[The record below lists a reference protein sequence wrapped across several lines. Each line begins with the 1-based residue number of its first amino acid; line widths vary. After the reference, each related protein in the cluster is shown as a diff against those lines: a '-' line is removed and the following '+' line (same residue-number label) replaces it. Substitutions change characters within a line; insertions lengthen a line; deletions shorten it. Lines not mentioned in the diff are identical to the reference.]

1 MNKETASSA
10 RKNDPRLSALLDHL
24 GRLLPDADQR
34 RKFRTSS
41 ETSPPVSL
49 RLNPLQVNAT
59 QLQAVCA
66 KRGKA
71 IPWCPQGF
79 TFPDGEYRLGHTF
92 EYAMGAYYLQ
102 AKAPMLAVEALAP
115 QPGQRVLDLC
125 AAPGG
130 KTSQIAVHM
139 GNSGLIVANDI
150 SKKRVPALV
159 GNLDRCSV
167 GNTIITQAPGTI
179 LARYFPNY
187 FDRVL
192 LDAPCSGDGIVRK
205 DLNMLRYW
213 SPEDAQRQAQVQIGL
228 LRAAFHMLRPGGT
241 LVYSTC
247 SLSIEE
253 NEHVLLAL
261 LKRSADA
268 AEILPMPALET
279 LPLADEFA
287 QALPA
292 SLLNGQRVWPHIHDT
307 EGAFVARITKH
318 SSTCW
323 PQQIADANTWATNS
337 DEPTSVAAIEQIE
350 KLWQF
355 EAPRIDNQVLA
366 SSGRHLLMQP
376 AESEAIKEHLPFFV
390 RGGMRIGRHHK
401 GHYFLTQQAVSLWGH
416 LMQERCLDLNWE
428 QVVAL
433 FRGQPFELPEKTAL
447 RGEVLCRFGPWSVA
461 RGIVSGEGSQI
472 EGMLPRTSYRD
483 ELIRFQ

>member
-1 MNKETASSA
+1 
-10 RKNDPRLSALLDHL
+10 
-24 GRLLPDADQR
+24 
-34 RKFRTSS
+34 
-41 ETSPPVSL
+41 
-49 RLNPLQVNAT
+49 
-59 QLQAVCA
+59 
-66 KRGKA
+66 
-71 IPWCPQGF
+71 
-79 TFPDGEYRLGHTF
+79 
-92 EYAMGAYYLQ
+92 MGAYYLQ

-115 QPGQRVLDLC
+115 RPGERVLDLC

-139 GNSGLIVANDI
+139 RNSGLIVANDM

-159 GNLDRCSV
+159 GNLERCGV
-167 GNTIITQAPGTI
+167 GNAVITQAPGTM

-205 DLNMLRYW
+205 DRNMLRYW
-213 SPEDAQRQAQVQIGL
+213 SPEDAQRQAQTQIGL

-261 LKRSADA
+261 LKREPDV
-268 AEILPMPALET
+268 AEILPLPALDSP
-279 LPLADEFA
+279 PLAKEFA
-287 QALPA
+287 QALPP
-292 SLLNGQRVWPHIHDT
+292 SLLHGQRVWPHIHDT

-318 SSTCW
+318 SPTCW
-323 PQQIADANTWATNS
+323 PQQIADANTWTTS
-337 DEPTSVAAIEQIE
+337 GDEPSVVEAIELIE

-355 EAPRIDNQVLA
+355 TVPRVDNQVLTG
-366 SSGRHLLMQP
+366 SGRHLLMQP
-376 AESEAIKEHLPFFV
+376 AESEGIKEQLPFFV

-401 GHYFLTQQAVSLWGH
+401 QHYFLTQQAISLWGH
-416 LMQERCLDLNWE
+416 LMRERCLDLCWE

-433 FRGQPFELPEKTAL
+433 FRGQPLQLPEKTSL
-447 RGEVLCRFGPWSVA
+447 RGEVLCRFGPWSVT
-461 RGIVSGEGSQI
+461 RGIIGAEGSQLK
-472 EGMLPRTSYRD
+472 GMLPRSSHRD
-483 ELIRFQ
+483 ELICFQ